1 MKKVYQVKIRVSFVE
16 ELLVAANSEEEAMEY
31 VKNTDDWKE
40 LGQFEQIH
48 SRASIVP
55 EAVHQLEHPS
65 QTKYDGTTNLVGPD
79 SGDEEFTVAE
89 LFFGIGWE
97 PDNLSD
103 DASDDERE
111 KAYTEHAEKR
121 RELERRFNQEK
132 RRGENAEYSQTKNIE

>member
-40 LGQFEQIH
+40 LGQFEQMR
-48 SRASIVP
+48 SRAAIVL

-65 QTKYDGTTNLVGPD
+65 QTEYDGTTNLVGPD
-79 SGDEEFTVAE
+79 SGDDEFTVAE
-89 LFFGIGWE
+89 LFFGIGWA

-103 DASDDERE
+103 EASDDERE
-111 KAYTEHAEKR
+111 KAYADHAEKR
-121 RELERRFNQEK
+121 KELERRFNREK
-132 RRGENAEYSQTKNIE
+132 ASGEGAE